1 MRKLT
6 LLLLSALFFLWGN
19 IAFGQSTE
27 QVIQGTV
34 RTFLVSGT
42 VTWEYGWTLE
52 DPSGSVS
59 ALTSTTIE
67 TEDITFDQLGMYIL
81 RVQATNDLGC
91 LSDWNTKY
99 IEVIEFPNEAP
110 NANSDFY
117 TMNQGGGPV
126 SANLLVN
133 DTDPEGDGL
142 NLSPGTFTSENGT
155 ITFNASGN
163 FIYTPNPD
171 FVGTETFNYE
181 VCDDAFV
188 SLCDI
193 GTVRI
198 TVVEVNTFNGVAIND
213 INFVIEGSTTTGQVL
228 ANDINFLGSGITV
241 DIPVGSEP
249 IKGTASISN
258 DGSYSYQPNASASG
272 VDNFYYEVCQ
282 TESPSGC
289 DDANVTV
296 YLLPDDLTTVSL
308 VAVDDEAETIPEQA
322 VSGNVLA
329 NDFSPIGDVLIA
341 STSSLSGPQHG
352 TVTILSNGDYTY
364 TPTAGYSGTD
374 FFVYEVCSSISGE
387 CKQARVTVHIL
398 EGTGL
403 RLFAVDDAGHLF
415 SDDSMSGNLLLNDIL
430 PDGLP
435 VNLNTTAIVSPQ
447 NGSVTISSNGDY
459 QYTPSGTS
467 FPYVD
472 SFSYEI
478 CDESGNCSRATVYLI
493 VSERPD
499 VYADLQI
506 EKLGPAN
513 IYPGDEIVYDLT
525 VQNLGIETATQVVVE
540 DMLASSVVGASYT
553 INGEASGNWTGSLE
567 IEELLADSSVA
578 IQITGTL
585 SMTVPDTLINYA
597 SVIAETYDSDLS
609 NNLSFVETVV
619 NQGPRIIVENG
630 LLQTMGC
637 CQTELQLDASAS
649 TGNGELSFLW
659 EPSANLDDPTS
670 STPLFTGAVN
680 SEYLLT
686 VTDEFGVSSS
696 ETVTIEILPCPQI
709 VVDNQ
714 VFVNN
719 PADIII
725 LDASASIGVGLTYNW
740 YADQSG
746 VIVSGSSTSNPQVM
760 GIGKYYVQA
769 TDIYGCTSE
778 LDSVIVGLYV
788 QIQAVNDTAGVDIN
802 SSVDINVLRNDLPE
816 GELDPMTINITTLP
830 DNGIAYVSSD
840 SIITY
845 TPNQEFVGQDNFV
858 YAVCN
863 YFDEC
868 DEATVLVIV
877 TDGELFI
884 PNAFSPNG
892 DGYNDYFEILGI
904 ADYPQVSLKVFNR
917 WGSLVFESSSY
928 GAGSGKQGF
937 WDGTVNKG
945 FRVGSGDAP
954 TGTYF
959 YILDLGVNDEKLS
972 GFIYMD
978 R

>member
-1 MRKLT
+1 MYKRT

-34 RTFLVSGT
+34 QSFLVNGT
-42 VTWEYGWTLE
+42 VTWEYEWTLE

-59 ALTSTTIE
+59 ALSSTTVE
-67 TEDITFDQLGMYIL
+67 TEDITFDQLGIYIL
-81 RVQATNDLGC
+81 RVQTTNDLGC
-91 LSDWNTKY
+91 LSDWKSKQ
-99 IEVIEFPNEAP
+99 IEVIEFPNNAP
-110 NANSDFY
+110 VAVLDSY
-117 TMNQGGGPV
+117 TMNQGGGSV
-126 SANLLVN
+126 SSNIISN
-133 DTDPEGDGL
+133 DTDADGDE
-142 NLSPGTFTSENGT
+142 LSLTPDTFSSENGT
-155 ITFNASGN
+155 IVFNASGN
-163 FIYTPNPD
+163 FVYTPNPD

-181 VCDDAFV
+181 VCDDAFMP
-188 SLCDI
+188 LCDI

-213 INFVIEGSTTTGQVL
+213 INFVIVGSSATGQAL
-228 ANDINFLGSGITV
+228 TNDINFVGSGITV
-241 DIPVGSEP
+241 NIPIGSEP
-249 IKGTASISN
+249 IKGTALINN
-258 DGSYSYQPNASASG
+258 DGSYSYQPDASASG
-272 VDNFYYEVCQ
+272 IDNFYYEVCQ

-308 VAVDDEAETIPEQA
+308 VAVDDEAETIPGQS

-329 NDFSPIGDVLIA
+329 NDFSPLGDILIG
-341 STSSLSGPQHG
+341 STNSLSGPQHG
-352 TVTILSNGDYTY
+352 TVSILSNGDYTY
-364 TPTAGYSGTD
+364 TPVAGYSGTD
-374 FFVYEVCSSISGE
+374 FFVYEVCGSVSGE

-403 RLFAVDDAGHLF
+403 RLFAVDDSGHLF
-415 SDDSMSGNLLLNDIL
+415 SDESMSGNLLSNDIL
-430 PDGLP
+430 PTGLT
-435 VNLNTTAIVSPQ
+435 VNLNTKPVVSSQ
-447 NGSVTISSNGDY
+447 NGTVAISSNGNY
-459 QYTPSGTS
+459 QYTPNGTS
-467 FPYVD
+467 LPYVD

-478 CDESGNCSRATVYLI
+478 CDASGNCSQATVYMI

-499 VYADLQI
+499 IFADLQI
-506 EKLGPAN
+506 EKQGPAN
-513 IYPGDEIVYDLT
+513 IYPGEGIVYDLM
-525 VQNLGIETATQVVVE
+525 VQNLGISTATQVVVE
-540 DMLASSVVGASYT
+540 DQLASSVIGATYT
-553 INGEASGNWTGSLE
+553 INGEPSGNWTGSFE
-567 IEELLADSSVA
+567 IEELPADSSVA

-585 SMTVPDTLINYA
+585 SITVPDTIVNYA
-597 SVIAETYDSDLS
+597 SVTSDVYDTDLS

-619 NQGPRIIVENG
+619 NRGPQIIVENG

-637 CQTELQLDASAS
+637 CQSELQLDASAS
-649 TGNGELSFLW
+649 NGNGELSFLW

-670 STPLFTGAVN
+670 STPLFTGAVS

-696 ETVTIEILPCPQI
+696 ETITIEILPCPQI
-709 VVDNQ
+709 VVDDQ
-714 VFVNN
+714 IFVNN
-719 PADIII
+719 SADIII

-746 VIVSGSSTSNPQVM
+746 VIVSGTSTSNPQVM

-769 TDIYGCTSE
+769 TDVYGCTSD

-788 QIQAVNDTAGVDIN
+788 QIQAVNDTASVDLN
-802 SSVDINVLRNDLPE
+802 SSVNINVLRNDLPE
-816 GELDPMTINITTLP
+816 GELDPMTINITSLP

-917 WGSLVFESSSY
+917 WGSLVYESTNY
-928 GAGSGKQGF
+928 GAGSGKQGY

>member
-1 MRKLT
+1 MYKRT

-27 QVIQGTV
+27 QVVQGTV
-34 RTFLVSGT
+34 QSFLVNGT
-42 VTWEYGWTLE
+42 VTWEYEWTLE

-59 ALTSTTIE
+59 ALSSTTVE
-67 TEDITFDQLGMYIL
+67 TEDITFDQLGIYIL
-81 RVQATNDLGC
+81 RVQTTNDLGC
-91 LSDWNTKY
+91 LSDWKSKQ
-99 IEVIEFPNEAP
+99 IEVIEFPNNAP
-110 NANSDFY
+110 VAVLDSY
-117 TMNQGGGPV
+117 TMNQGGGSV
-126 SANLLVN
+126 SSNIISN
-133 DTDPEGDGL
+133 DTDADGDE
-142 NLSPGTFTSENGT
+142 LSLTPGTFSSENGT
-155 ITFNASGN
+155 IVFNASGN
-163 FIYTPNPD
+163 FVYTPNPD

-181 VCDDAFV
+181 VCDDAFM

-198 TVVEVNTFNGVAIND
+198 TVVEVNIFNGVAIND
-213 INFVIEGSTTTGQVL
+213 INFVIVGSSTTGQAL
-228 ANDINFLGSGITV
+228 TNDLNFLGSGITV
-241 DIPVGSEP
+241 NIPIGSEP
-249 IKGTASISN
+249 IKGTALINN
-258 DGSYSYQPNASASG
+258 DGSYSYLPNASASG

-308 VAVDDEAETIPEQA
+308 VAVDDEAETIPGQA

-329 NDFSPIGDVLIA
+329 NDFSPIDDILIG
-341 STSSLSGPQHG
+341 STNSLSGPQHG

-364 TPTAGYSGTD
+364 TPVAGYSGTD
-374 FFVYEVCSSISGE
+374 FFVYEVCGSVSGE
-387 CKQARVTVHIL
+387 CKQARVTIHIL

-403 RLFAVDDAGHLF
+403 RLFAVDDSGHLF
-415 SDDSMSGNLLLNDIL
+415 SDESMSGNLLSNDIL
-430 PDGLP
+430 PDGLT
-435 VNLNTTAIVSPQ
+435 VSLNTIPVVSPQ
-447 NGSVTISSNGDY
+447 NGPVTISSNGNY
-459 QYTPSGTS
+459 QYTPNGTS
-467 FPYVD
+467 LPYVD

-478 CDESGNCSRATVYLI
+478 CDASGNCSQATVYLI

-499 VYADLQI
+499 VFADLQI
-506 EKLGPAN
+506 EKQGPAN
-513 IYPGDEIVYDLT
+513 IYPGEEIVYDLM
-525 VQNLGIETATQVVVE
+525 VLNLGISTATQVVVE
-540 DMLASSVVGASYT
+540 DQLASSVIGATYT

-585 SMTVPDTLINYA
+585 SITVSDTIVNYA
-597 SVIAETYDSDLS
+597 SVTSDVYDTDLS
-609 NNLSFVETVV
+609 NNLSFVQTVV
-619 NQGPRIIVENG
+619 NRGPQIIVENG
-630 LLQTMGC
+630 LLQSMGC

-659 EPSANLDDPTS
+659 EPSANLDNPTS

-709 VVDNQ
+709 VVDDQ
-714 VFVNN
+714 VFVSNS
-719 PADIII
+719 ADIII

-769 TDIYGCTSE
+769 TDVYGCTSN

-788 QIQAVNDTAGVDIN
+788 QIQAVNDTIGVDIN
-802 SSVDINVLRNDLPE
+802 SSVNINVLRNDLPE
-816 GELDPMTINITTLP
+816 GELDPMTINIISIP

-904 ADYPQVSLKVFNR
+904 ADYPQVNFKVFNR
-917 WGSLVFESSSY
+917 WGSLVYESTNY

-945 FRVGSGDAP
+945 FRVGNGDAP